1 MTNQIEPGKLH
12 GAKKWAGETLKRELI
27 RPPIE
32 YCDAAAEVI
41 NALPDEWID
50 AAKLREVIEGW
61 HTTTN
66 QTMHRVDKTYKSAA
80 ADLEALLPTPQP
92 RTLEDMTREEREAC
106 QFMQADFDDGM
117 LVTPVRVV
125 ITKARKTTADI
136 ILPEGATRCVSPDK
150 LTPLP
155 ELPRMVWPDA
165 QATTHDDEGM
175 APEEEEGTYGK
186 PFWEMVTKA
195 IRDEKEYHIDA
206 QDYEGVKRWRDAER
220 ALHTAMETNPP
231 KESPV
236 PTRPEDVPEG
246 EVWIVEC
253 YGDRHVGTRDPNEAP
268 NWALARMDGLDTTF
282 AGDEL
287 VDLVTRLV
295 PEVKA

>member
-1 MTNQIEPGKLH
+1 MTTNDLDQARE
-12 GAKKWAGETLKRELI
+12 WARDPSYQGDF
-27 RPPIE
+27 PSV
-32 YCDAAAEVI
+32 AAARVI
-41 NALPDEWID
+41 ASLPDEWID
-50 AAKLREVIEGW
+50 ADELRDVINSQLSSYPHGTVGHHVAEEI
-61 HTTTN
+61 
-66 QTMHRVDKTYKSAA
+66 ACE
-80 ADLEALLPTPQP
+80 LEALFPSPQP
-92 RTLEDMTREEREAC
+92 RTLKDMTPEEREAC
-106 QFMQADFDDGM
+106 QWSMVETPNDEGVFIKQSGNDALVIYPSGRHIFWDLDLVVPM
-117 LVTPVRVV
+117 L
-125 ITKARKTTADI
+125 DM
-136 ILPEGATRCVSPDK
+136 
-150 LTPLP
+150 
-155 ELPRMVWPDA
+155 PRMVWPDE
-165 QATTHDDEGM
+165 QATAHYDEGM
-175 APEEEEGTYGK
+175 APEVEEGTYGK
-186 PFWEMVTKA
+186 PFWDMITKA

-253 YGDRHVGTRDPNEAP
+253 YGDRHVGTRDPNAAP

>member
-1 MTNQIEPGKLH
+1 M
-12 GAKKWAGETLKRELI
+12 ELT
-27 RPPIE
+27 
-32 YCDAAAEVI
+32 AAQAAE
-41 NALPDEWID
+41 NYTDEHGGI
-50 AAKLREVIEGW
+50 A
-61 HTTTN
+61 
-66 QTMHRVDKTYKSAA
+66 YY
-80 ADLEALLPTPQP
+80 
-92 RTLEDMTREEREAC
+92 
-106 QFMQADFDDGM
+106 
-117 LVTPVRVV
+117 
-125 ITKARKTTADI
+125 
-136 ILPEGATRCVSPDK
+136 
-150 LTPLP
+150 
-155 ELPRMVWPDA
+155 
-165 QATTHDDEGM
+165 DEGM
-175 APEEEEGTYGK
+175 APEVEEGTYGK

-220 ALHTAMETNPP
+220 ALSTAMETNPP

-236 PTRPEDVPEG
+236 PARPEDVPEG